1 MEASLPPAMA
11 VDLMDTS
18 LERDQQILMLSW
30 ALVLVLLLIHLG
42 EALLA
47 DLSKAFHHSAM
58 GLDVPSMAR
67 DLQMLRLPLNLL
79 LMVKDLLSPMV
90 LLVMF
95 MAWELL
101 GTLDMLPA
109 MLEELSMAILLP
121 MGMDV
126 ATMARGLQM
135 LRLTLNLPLMVR
147 GLLSPMEL
155 LVMFVAW
162 ELLGTLVMLP
172 AMLEEPSMA
181 ILLFIDLSMAKGQL
195 NQQLIPTMVAMDIPM
210 VCLAGIHMCP
220 DLLLTV
226 TDVNIPPTPERAVM

>member
-67 DLQMLRLPLNLL
+67 GQQMLRLTLNLP
-79 LMVKDLLSPMV
+79 LMVRDLLSPMV

-95 MAWELL
+95 MVWELL

-109 MLEELSMAILLP
+109 MLEEPSMAILLP
-121 MGMDV
+121 MGMDIPS
-126 ATMARGLQM
+126 MARDLQ
-135 LRLTLNLPLMVR
+135 RLTLNLPLMVR
-147 GLLSPMEL
+147 DLLSPMEL
-155 LVMFVAW
+155 LVMFTVW
-162 ELLGTLVMLP
+162 ELLGTLDMLP
-172 AMLEEPSMA
+172 AMLEEQSMA
-181 ILLFIDLSMAKGQL
+181 ILLFIGLDLSMAKGQL